1 MIGVRGWPAAGGR
14 VACTAALHAAADFL
28 LPLACVCCERLVSD
42 GDTGLVCGRCWS
54 RLAAIGAPRC
64 ERCGHPVGR
73 HRCHWCDLLPP
84 YVRAVR
90 SVCWVH
96 RGTGSGIVHALKYG
110 AWPGA
115 ADGMADRMARLAWPA
130 DVVAER
136 SALLPVPLAASRAR
150 ERGFNQSERLARPLA
165 RRLGMEVWDDLLE
178 RARSTTSQTRL
189 TPAERRRNVSGAFAV
204 VPGAA
209 SRLRGA
215 HLVLVDDVVTTA
227 STLNACAEAL
237 FTAGARIVSYVTFGR
252 APALGDPA

>member
-1 MIGVRGWPAAGGR
+1 
-14 VACTAALHAAADFL
+14 
-28 LPLACVCCERLVSD
+28 
-42 GDTGLVCGRCWS
+42 
-54 RLAAIGAPRC
+54 
-64 ERCGHPVGR
+64 
-73 HRCHWCDLLPP
+73 
-84 YVRAVR
+84 
-90 SVCWVH
+90 VCWVH